1 MSWWERCG
9 DRQAAVHPKSSAK
22 TNLDRGF
29 QVLSA
34 SGLPPSAKDL
44 QVTSV
49 SISCSA
55 KSMVGQAFNPRALP
69 GRGRRIAVSQG

>member
-1 MSWWERCG
+1 MTG
-9 DRQAAVHPKSSAK
+9 RQLCIQNQVLRQTWTGASKSSQPQA
-22 TNLDRGF
+22 
-29 QVLSA
+29 
-34 SGLPPSAKDL
+34 LPPSAKDL